1 MKTIDKYLTMLVRGV
16 IGVALIVLFVVAFS
30 VIIGRIFFDASMG
43 WSQDVIRLCFT
54 YIIYLGAA
62 YCVREKGHLNV
73 DFVLG
78 MMKPQVRKAVEFV
91 INIVLLAFFA
101 FIVYY
106 GFQFAATGASQK
118 SPYLMIPMTYYY
130 YGVPICFALGI
141 VSIGSLIASGMPLI
155 VTVQRMFTGGDSIA
169 LIAIPLFM
177 LSGELMFRGG
187 MSKRLVDFA
196 DTLLGHFPSGLA
208 MVSIL
213 ACMFF
218 AAITGS
224 AIAATAA
231 IGGIM
236 IPLMKERGYEYTFS
250 APLLAC
256 GGSIGP
262 IIPPSIPLL
271 VYGVLASV
279 SVADLYVGGVIPGI
293 LMGIG
298 LMIYSYFVGKK
309 RGYMGRE
316 TRASFR
322 EVVKSAV
329 NALLALFMPVI
340 ILGGIMS
347 GKFSPTE
354 AAAVATA
361 YALVIGLFVY
371 HELDLKGIWE
381 AFVNAAKSTGQILII
396 VALASL
402 FSWVITVAQIPQTVS
417 AFLQA
422 NIHSKVAMLL
432 VINVILLIAGTFID
446 TTSAI
451 VIFAPLFIPICKAMN
466 VDLVHFGM
474 IMTVNLTIGM
484 CTPPLGVCLFVSSSI
499 AKISLKDQMRDLL
512 PMLAVLIGVLLLVTY
527 IPGLTLW
534 LPSLFK

>member
-1 MKTIDKYLTMLVRGV
+1 MIIIL
-16 IGVALIVLFVVAFS
+16 ALFALF
-30 VIIGRIFFDASMG
+30 
-43 WSQDVIRLCFT
+43 
-54 YIIYLGAA
+54 
-62 YCVREKGHLNV
+62 
-73 DFVLG
+73 FV
-78 MMKPQVRKAVEFV
+78 
-91 INIVLLAFFA
+91 
-101 FIVYY
+101 
-106 GFQFAATGASQK
+106 
-118 SPYLMIPMTYYY
+118 
-130 YGVPICFALGI
+130 GVPICYALGI
-141 VSIGSLIASGMPLI
+141 VSVGGLAIDGLPMVVL
-155 VTVQRMFTGGDSIA
+155 VQRMFTGGDSIA

-236 IPLMKERGYEYTFS
+236 IPLMKERGYDYTFS

-279 SVADLYVGGVIPGI
+279 SVADLFIGGIIPGI

-298 LMIYSYFVGKK
+298 LMIYSYIVGKK
-309 RGYMGRE
+309 RGYKGRE
-316 TRASFR
+316 KRASGK
-322 EVVKSAV
+322 EILKSAKD
-329 NALLALFMPVI
+329 ALLALFMPII

-347 GKFSPTE
+347 GYFTPTE
-354 AAAVATA
+354 AAAIATA
-361 YALVIGLFVY
+361 YALIVGIFVY
-371 HELDLKGIWE
+371 HELDLKTIWE
-381 AFVNAAKSTGQILII
+381 SFVNAAKSTGQILII

-402 FSWVITVAQIPQTVS
+402 FSWVITVEQVPQAVS
-417 AFLQA
+417 AFLQT
-422 NIHSKVAMLL
+422 NIHSKFVMML

-451 VIFAPLFIPICKAMN
+451 VIFAPLFIPIMKAMN

-474 IMTVNLTIGM
+474 IMAVNLTIGM

-499 AKISLKDQMRDLL
+499 AKISLKDQFHDLI
-512 PMLAVLIGVLLLVTY
+512 PMLIVLIIILLLVTY
-527 IPGLTLW
+527 IPSLTLF
-534 LPSLFK
+534 LPGILN

>member
-1 MKTIDKYLTMLVRGV
+1 M
-16 IGVALIVLFVVAFS
+16 
-30 VIIGRIFFDASMG
+30 VII
-43 WSQDVIRLCFT
+43 LCLF
-54 YIIYLGAA
+54 A
-62 YCVREKGHLNV
+62 
-73 DFVLG
+73 
-78 MMKPQVRKAVEFV
+78 
-91 INIVLLAFFA
+91 AFF
-101 FIVYY
+101 I
-106 GFQFAATGASQK
+106 
-118 SPYLMIPMTYYY
+118 
-130 YGVPICFALGI
+130 GVPICFALGI
-141 VSIGSLIASGMPLI
+141 VSIGSLIASGMPLV

-236 IPLMKERGYEYTFS
+236 IPLMKERGYDYTFS

-279 SVADLYVGGVIPGI
+279 SVADLFIGGVIPPGL
-293 LMGIG
+293 LMGFG
-298 LMIYSYFVGKK
+298 LMVYSYIVGKQ

-316 TRASFR
+316 TRAPLR
-322 EVVKSAV
+322 EVLKSGA
-329 NALLALFMPVI
+329 NALLALFMPII
-340 ILGGIMS
+340 ILGGIMT
-347 GKFSPTE
+347 GYFSPTE

-361 YALVIGLFVY
+361 YALIVGLFIY
-371 HELDLKGIWE
+371 HELDLKSIWE
-381 AFVNAAKSTGQILII
+381 AFVNASKSTGQILII

-402 FSWVITVAQIPQTVS
+402 FSWVITVAQVPQTVS

-432 VINVILLIAGTFID
+432 LINVILLIAGTFID

-451 VIFAPLFIPICKAMN
+451 VIFAPLFIPICNALN
-466 VDLVHFGM
+466 IDLVHFGM
-474 IMTVNLTIGM
+474 IMAVNLTIGM

>member
-1 MKTIDKYLTMLVRGV
+1 M
-16 IGVALIVLFVVAFS
+16 
-30 VIIGRIFFDASMG
+30 VII
-43 WSQDVIRLCFT
+43 LCLF
-54 YIIYLGAA
+54 A
-62 YCVREKGHLNV
+62 
-73 DFVLG
+73 
-78 MMKPQVRKAVEFV
+78 
-91 INIVLLAFFA
+91 AFF
-101 FIVYY
+101 I
-106 GFQFAATGASQK
+106 
-118 SPYLMIPMTYYY
+118 
-130 YGVPICFALGI
+130 GVPICFALGI
-141 VSIGSLIASGMPLI
+141 VSLGSLIHSGMPLI
-155 VTVQRMFTGGDSIA
+155 VVIQRMFTGGDSIA

-177 LSGELMFRGG
+177 LAGELMFRGG

-236 IPLMKERGYEYTFS
+236 IPLMKERGYDYTFS

-279 SVADLYVGGVIPGI
+279 SVADLFVGGIVPGL
-293 LMGIG
+293 LMGLG
-298 LMIYSYFVGKK
+298 LMIYSYIVGKK
-309 RGYMGRE
+309 RGYLGRE
-316 TRASFR
+316 TRATLR
-322 EVVKSAV
+322 EVVHSAGS
-329 NALLALFMPVI
+329 ALLALLMPII

-347 GKFSPTE
+347 GFFSPTE

-361 YALVIGLFVY
+361 YALVVGIFVY
-371 HELDLKGIWE
+371 HELDWKTIWE

-402 FSWVITVAQIPQTVS
+402 FSWVITVNQVPQTIS

-422 NIHSKVAMLL
+422 NIHSKIIMLL
-432 VINVILLIAGTFID
+432 IINIVLLIAGTFID

-451 VIFAPLFIPICKAMN
+451 VIFAPLFIPICQTLGIN
-466 VDLVHFGM
+466 LVHFGM
-474 IMTVNLTIGM
+474 IMAVNLTIGM

-499 AKISLKDQMRDLL
+499 AKISLKYQMRDLL
-512 PMLAVLIGVLLLVTY
+512 PMLSVLIIVLMMVTY

-534 LPSLFK
+534 LPSLLK

>member
-1 MKTIDKYLTMLVRGV
+1 M
-16 IGVALIVLFVVAFS
+16 
-30 VIIGRIFFDASMG
+30 VII
-43 WSQDVIRLCFT
+43 LCLF
-54 YIIYLGAA
+54 A
-62 YCVREKGHLNV
+62 
-73 DFVLG
+73 
-78 MMKPQVRKAVEFV
+78 
-91 INIVLLAFFA
+91 AFF
-101 FIVYY
+101 I
-106 GFQFAATGASQK
+106 
-118 SPYLMIPMTYYY
+118 
-130 YGVPICFALGI
+130 GVPICFALGI

-213 ACMFF
+213 ACVFF

-417 AFLQA
+417 AMLQD
-422 NIHSKVAMLL
+422 NIHSKVAMLM
-432 VINVILLIAGTFID
+432 VINIILLIAGTFID